1 MNIDSYVADVSIIDR
16 YETIGI
22 NYEMKWMNVEIQR
35 R

>member
-1 MNIDSYVADVSIIDR
+1 MNIDSYVADVLIIDR

-22 NYEMKWMNVEIQR
+22 NYEMNDVEIQR

>member
-22 NYEMKWMNVEIQR
+22 NYEMNDVEIQR